1 MFHACSGHESPCKLL
16 SLTLERA
23 ENSVSNDTGT
33 TAGRKPLWS
42 YADGL
47 HETCS
52 LPTLRRGHVFNVRR
66 TSASTGLSM
75 PTPIFAQE
83 TL

>member
-1 MFHACSGHESPCKLL
+1 MLRSRESLQTAIAYPREGRKL
-16 SLTLERA
+16 RFQRHW
-23 ENSVSNDTGT
+23 T